1 MADMI
6 KAPTDLRPPYRVAL
20 VGAGNIAEA
29 HAEALRG
36 LKTIRLTAVVDP
48 DQDKAHAFAAKWR
61 AGKVL
66 ANVDELVAAE
76 ICDAAHVL
84 VPPDLHRPIAEPLL
98 RAGLSVFLE
107 KPMAAS
113 HADCRALTAAA
124 AESGAIL
131 GVNQNFVF
139 HAAHRKLKTVLETGR
154 LGRLHHLVAVFNM
167 PLRQLSAGQVGHWM
181 FRQPQNILLEQ
192 AVHPLSQLQH
202 LAGPAAELNAL
213 TSAPRKLAPSIDF
226 VDTWQVSLKCADA
239 TAQLFMSFGQ
249 DFPAWQITAICQDGT
264 ATADMINDRMVLQE
278 ASRWPDFYDGFLS
291 GAGAAGSLLVQSA
304 GNAAGYVLST
314 LKLRGRS
321 DAFFQSMKASIAAY
335 YAALPSGGTDIDGRF
350 GGDIVDLCER
360 IAGKVAI
367 APSPPAAAAEKTD
380 SWDVAVLGGTGFIGR
395 HLVARLLR
403 DGHKVG
409 VLARGTAILPPPL
422 DDPHVAIIRGDVA
435 DIDAV
440 RRAIGDAKLVVNL
453 AQGASG
459 ADVVRSM
466 VDASTT
472 VAEACLKSEV
482 ELLIHA
488 STIAALYLGDPD
500 ETITGTTPT
509 DPQREQRGEYS
520 QAKAASE
527 AALMALYREHGL
539 PVCIVRP
546 GVVVG
551 DGGPAF
557 HSGLGFFNRER
568 HCMGWNDGNNALPF
582 VLVEDV
588 ADAIALALATPE
600 QAAGRCYNL
609 VGDVDLT
616 AREYIAALA
625 RALGRPLRYH
635 GQYLPKLQAVE
646 LFKWCVKIATG
657 RRDAP
662 FPSYRD
668 LKSRGMPARFD
679 CSDVKRD
686 LDWRPESD
694 RKAFIDR
701 AIGVHGPD

>member
-1 MADMI
+1 MADMTNSS
-6 KAPTDLRPPYRVAL
+6 AGRRPPFRVAL
-20 VGAGNIAEA
+20 VGAGNIAET

-36 LKTIRLTAVVDP
+36 LKTVRMTAVVDP
-48 DQDKAHAFAAKWR
+48 DQDKARAFAAKWR

-66 ANVDELVAAE
+66 SNTDELVAAQL
-76 ICDAAHVL
+76 CDSVHVL
-84 VPPDLHRPIAEPLL
+84 VPPDLHRAVAEPLL
-98 RAGLSVFLE
+98 RAGLNVFVE

-113 HADCRALTAAA
+113 GDDCRALTAAA
-124 AESGAIL
+124 AEAGVIF

-139 HAAHRKLKTVLETGR
+139 HAAHRKLRTVLETGR
-154 LGRLHHLVAVFNM
+154 LGRLHHLVVVYNM
-167 PLRQLSAGQVGHWM
+167 PLRQLSAGQFGHWM

-192 AVHPLSQLQH
+192 AVHPLSQIQH
-202 LAGPAAELNAL
+202 LAGPAGDLDAL
-213 TSAPRKLAPSIDF
+213 TSAPRKLAPGIDF
-226 VDTWQVSLKCADA
+226 VDTWQVSLQCEAA

-264 ATADMINDRMVLQE
+264 ATADMINDRLVLQE

-291 GAGAAGSLLVQSA
+291 GAGAAGSLLAQGT
-304 GNAAGYVLST
+304 GNAASYVLST
-314 LKLRGRS
+314 LKLKGRS

-335 YAALPSGGTDIDGRF
+335 YAALPSGGTDIDGKF

-360 IAGKVAI
+360 ITGKVSF

-380 SWDVAVLGGTGFIGR
+380 TWDVTVLGGTGFIGR

-403 DGHKVG
+403 DGHKVC

-422 DDPHVAIIRGDVA
+422 DDPHVAVVRGDVA
-435 DIDAV
+435 DRDDV

-459 ADVVRSM
+459 DDVVRSM
-466 VDASTT
+466 VDSSTT
-472 VAEACLKSEV
+472 VAEACREAEV
-482 ELLIHA
+482 DLLIHA

-500 ETITGTTPT
+500 ETITGATPT
-509 DPQREQRGEYS
+509 DPQHEQRGEYS

-527 AALMALYREHGL
+527 AALMALHRERGL

-568 HCMGWNDGNNALPF
+568 HCMGWNAGNNSLPF

-588 ADAIALALATPE
+588 ADAIALALAAPE
-600 QAAGRCYNL
+600 KAAGKSYNL
-609 VGDVDLT
+609 VGDVDMT
-616 AREYIAALA
+616 ARDYIAALA

-635 GQYLPKLQAVE
+635 GQYLPRLQAVE

-679 CSDVKRD
+679 CGDVKRD
-686 LDWRPESD
+686 LDWRPEAD
-694 RKAFIDR
+694 RKAFIAR
-701 AIGVHGPD
+701 AIEVHGPG

>member
-1 MADMI
+1 MADMT
-6 KAPTDLRPPYRVAL
+6 KPATRSRPPYRVAL

-48 DQDKAHAFAAKWR
+48 DQDKARAFAAKWR

-66 ANVDELVAAE
+66 ASTDELVEAQL
-76 ICDAAHVL
+76 CDSVHVL
-84 VPPDLHRPIAEPLL
+84 VPPDLHRAVAEPLL
-98 RAGLSVFLE
+98 RAGLNVFVE

-113 HADCRALTAAA
+113 GEDCRALNTAAA
-124 AESGAIL
+124 EAGVVF

-139 HAAHRKLKTVLETGR
+139 HGAHRKLQTVLETGR

-167 PLRQLSAGQVGHWM
+167 PLRQLSAGQFGHWM

-192 AVHPLSQLQH
+192 AVHPLSQIQH
-202 LAGPAAELNAL
+202 LAGPAGDLNAL
-213 TSAPRKLAPSIDF
+213 TSTPRKLAPGIDF
-226 VDTWQVSLKCADA
+226 VDSWQVSLQCERA

-264 ATADMINDRMVLQE
+264 ATADMINDRLVLQE
-278 ASRWPDFYDGFLS
+278 ASRWPDFYDGFLN
-291 GAGAAGSLLVQSA
+291 GASAAGSLLWQGA
-304 GNAAGYVLST
+304 GNAASYVLST
-314 LKLRGRS
+314 LKLKGRS

-360 IAGKVAI
+360 IAGKVAF
-367 APSPPAAAAEKTD
+367 APSPPVAAADKTD
-380 SWDVAVLGGTGFIGR
+380 TWDVTVLGGTGFIGR

-403 DGHKVG
+403 DGHKVC

-422 DDPHVAIIRGDVA
+422 DDPHVAVIRGDVA
-435 DIDAV
+435 DIDDV

-459 ADVVRSM
+459 DDVVRSM
-466 VDASTT
+466 VDSSTT
-472 VAEACLKSEV
+472 VAEACRTAEV
-482 ELLIHA
+482 DLLIHA
-488 STIAALYLGDPD
+488 STIAALYLGDPE
-500 ETITGTTPT
+500 ETITGATPT
-509 DPQREQRGEYS
+509 DPQSEQRGEYA

-527 AALMALYREHGL
+527 AALMALHRDRGL
-539 PVCIVRP
+539 PICIVRP

-551 DGGPAF
+551 EGGPAF
-557 HSGLGFFNRER
+557 HSGLGFFNRDR
-568 HCMGWNDGNNALPF
+568 HCMGWNAGNNPLPF

-588 ADAIALALATPE
+588 ADAIALALAAPATTV
-600 QAAGRCYNL
+600 GKCYNL
-609 VGDVDLT
+609 VGDVDMT
-616 AREYIAALA
+616 ARQYIAALA

-635 GQYLPKLQAVE
+635 GQYLPKLQAIE

-679 CSDVKRD
+679 CSDIKRD
-686 LDWRPESD
+686 LDWRPEAD
-694 RKAFIDR
+694 RKAFIGR
-701 AIGVHGPD
+701 AIGVHGGD

>member
-1 MADMI
+1 MADMT
-6 KAPTDLRPPYRVAL
+6 KPAAGSRPPYRVAL

-36 LKTIRLTAVVDP
+36 QKTIRLTAVVDP
-48 DQDKAHAFAAKWR
+48 DQDKARVFAAKWR

-66 ANVDELVAAE
+66 ASTDELIEAQL
-76 ICDAAHVL
+76 CDSAHVL
-84 VPPDLHRPIAEPLL
+84 VPPDLHRAVAEPLL
-98 RAGLSVFLE
+98 RAGLNVFVE

-113 HADCRALTAAA
+113 SEDCRALTAAA
-124 AESGAIL
+124 AEANVVF

-139 HAAHRKLKTVLETGR
+139 HDAHRKLQTVLETGR
-154 LGRLHHLVAVFNM
+154 LGRLHHLVVVFNM
-167 PLRQLSAGQVGHWM
+167 PLRQLSAGQFGHWM

-192 AVHPLSQLQH
+192 AVHPLSQIQH
-202 LAGPAAELNAL
+202 LAGPIGEANAL
-213 TSAPRKLAPSIDF
+213 TSAPRKLAPGIDF
-226 VDTWQVSLKCADA
+226 VDTWQVSLQCERA

-249 DFPAWQITAICQDGT
+249 DFPAWQITAVCQDGT
-264 ATADMINDRMVLQE
+264 ATADMINDRLVVQE

-291 GAGAAGSLLVQSA
+291 GAGAAGSLLWQGT
-304 GNAAGYVLST
+304 GNAASYVLST
-314 LKLRGRS
+314 LKLKGRS
-321 DAFFQSMKASIAAY
+321 DAFFQSMKASIAAF
-335 YAALPSGGTDIDGRF
+335 YAALPSGGTDIDGKF

-360 IAGKVAI
+360 IAGKVAF

-380 SWDVAVLGGTGFIGR
+380 TWDVTVLGGTGFIGR

-403 DGHKVG
+403 DGHKVC
-409 VLARGTAILPPPL
+409 VLARGTSILPPPL
-422 DDPHVAIIRGDVA
+422 DDPHVAVVRGDVA
-435 DIDAV
+435 DREHL

-459 ADVVRSM
+459 DDVVRSM
-466 VDASTT
+466 VDSSTT
-472 VAEACLKSEV
+472 VAEACREAGV
-482 ELLIHA
+482 ELLVHA
-488 STIAALYLGDPD
+488 STIAALYLGDPE
-500 ETITGTTPT
+500 ETITGATPT
-509 DPQREQRGEYS
+509 DPESEQRGEYS

-527 AALMALYREHGL
+527 AALMALHRERDL

-551 DGGPAF
+551 QGGPAF

-568 HCMGWNDGNNALPF
+568 HCMGWNAGNNPLPF

-588 ADAIALALATPE
+588 ADAIALALAAPDK
-600 QAAGRCYNL
+600 AAGKCYNL

-616 AREYIAALA
+616 ARQYIAALA

-679 CSDVKRD
+679 CSDIKRD
-686 LDWRPESD
+686 LDWRPEAD
-694 RKAFIDR
+694 RKTFISR
-701 AIGVHGPD
+701 AIGVHGSN